1 MQEEMTMPALDGMR
15 VLDMTQ
21 YEAGTSAT
29 QALAWL
35 GADVVKVERP
45 VIGDPGRGVQR
56 GDGNSPYF
64 INWNSNKR
72 SLALDLEQ
80 PEGRE
85 LLLKLV
91 PKFDVFVENYGPGVV
106 EKLNIGY
113 DVMKAIHPAI
123 IYARLKGFGTFG
135 PYADFKCYDS
145 VAQAASGAYSVTGTV
160 DTPPI
165 GPGNTTGDSGTGVE
179 LALAITAAY
188 VQKLKTGEGQEIEIS
203 MQEAMTYFMRTVVA
217 SRSDWGRAAA
227 PRRKPHEMTPTELY
241 PCKPFGPNDYVFIMI
256 VTTRMWDTLC
266 AAIGRPDLLADPRF
280 ETGELRREHGAELY
294 PEIAA
299 WARERTK
306 FEAMEELGA
315 AGVPVS
321 AVYDTHDLF
330 TNEHLLAREFIQTV
344 NHPTLGELPLMRWPP
359 LMSKSKVPMV
369 AAPLLGQHTADV
381 LREDLGLDEAEIER
395 LGAAGLVESHGAAVR
410 TG

>member
-1 MQEEMTMPALDGMR
+1 MPALDGMR

-35 GADVVKVERP
+35 GADVVKVERTG
-45 VIGDPGRGVQR
+45 VGDPGRGVQR

-72 SLALDLEQ
+72 SLALDLGR

-85 LLLKLV
+85 LLLQLL

-106 EKLNIGY
+106 EKLDIGY
-113 DVMKAIHPAI
+113 DVMKQVNPAI

-135 PYADFKCYDS
+135 PFSQFKSYDS
-145 VAQAASGAYSVTGTV
+145 VALAAGGAFSVTGTSE
-160 DTPPI
+160 TPPMA
-165 GPGNTTGDSGTGVE
+165 PGITVGDSGTGVQ

-203 MQEAMTYFMRTVVA
+203 MQEAVTYFMRTVVA
-217 SRSDWGRAAA
+217 SRSDWGREAA
-227 PRRKPHEMTPTELY
+227 PRRKEHEMTPTDLF
-241 PCKPFGPNDYVFIMI
+241 PCKPFGPNDYVFTMI
-256 VTTRMWDTLC
+256 VTTRMWDMLC
-266 AAIGRPDLLADPRF
+266 AAIGRPELIDDPRF
-280 ETGELRREHGAELY
+280 ATGELRRENGAELY

-299 WARERTK
+299 WTRERTK
-306 FEAMEELGA
+306 YEAMEELGA

-321 AVYDTHDLF
+321 AVLDTHDLF
-330 TNEHLLAREFIQTV
+330 TDPHLAARNFIHTV
-344 NHPTLGELPLMRWPP
+344 QHPTLGEIPLMRWPP
-359 LMSKSKVPMV
+359 LMSKSDVPLV
-369 AAPLLGQHTADV
+369 AAPLLGQHTEDV
-381 LREDLGLDEAEIER
+381 LRQDLGLDEAEIAR
-395 LGAAGLVESHGAAVR
+395 LREAGLVESYAAPAR
-410 TG
+410 AG

>member
-1 MQEEMTMPALDGMR
+1 MPALDGMR

-45 VIGDPGRGVQR
+45 VVGDPGRGVQR

-72 SLALDLEQ
+72 SIALDLER
-80 PEGRE
+80 PEGRQ
-85 LLLKLV
+85 LLLDLL

-113 DVMKAIHPAI
+113 DVMRQVHPSI
-123 IYARLKGFGTFG
+123 IYARLKGFGTYG
-135 PYADFKCYDS
+135 PYSQYKSYDS
-145 VAQAASGAYSVTGTV
+145 VAQAASGAFSVTGTTE
-160 DTPPI
+160 TPPM
-165 GPGNTTGDSGTGVE
+165 GPGVTVGDSGTGVQ

-188 VQKLKTGEGQEIEIS
+188 VQKLKTGEGQEVEIS

-217 SRSDWGRAAA
+217 SRSDWGRQAA
-227 PRRKPHEMTPTELY
+227 PRRKLHEMTPTELY

-266 AAIGRPDLLADPRF
+266 AAIGRPDLIDDARF
-280 ETGELRREHGAELY
+280 ATGELRREHGAELY

-306 FEAMEELGA
+306 FEAMAELGS

-321 AVYDTHDLF
+321 AIYDTHDLF
-330 TNEHLLAREFIQTV
+330 TDPHLQARNFIQ
-344 NHPTLGELPLMRWPP
+344 NIQHPTLGELPLMRWPP
-359 LMSKSKVPMV
+359 LMSKSEVPLV
-369 AAPLLGQHTADV
+369 AAPLLGQHTDDV
-381 LREDLGLDEAEIER
+381 LREDLGLDDSAIDQLR
-395 LGAAGLVESHGAAVR
+395 AAGLVESYGAPVQAK
-410 TG
+410 

>member
-1 MQEEMTMPALDGMR
+1 MPALDGMR

-45 VIGDPGRGVQR
+45 VVGDPGRGVQR

-72 SLALDLEQ
+72 SVALDLER
-80 PEGRE
+80 PEGRQ
-85 LLLKLV
+85 LLLDLL

-113 DVMKAIHPAI
+113 DVMRQVHPSI
-123 IYARLKGFGTFG
+123 IYARLKGFGTYG
-135 PYADFKCYDS
+135 PYSQYKSYDS
-145 VAQAASGAYSVTGTV
+145 VAQAASGAFSVTGTTE
-160 DTPPI
+160 TPPM
-165 GPGNTTGDSGTGVE
+165 GPGVTVGDSGTGVQ

-188 VQKLKTGEGQEIEIS
+188 VQKLKTGEGQEVEIS

-217 SRSDWGRAAA
+217 SRSDWGRQAA

-266 AAIGRPDLLADPRF
+266 AAIGRPDLIDDPRF
-280 ETGELRREHGAELY
+280 VTGELRREHGAELY

-306 FEAMEELGA
+306 FEAMAELGS

-321 AVYDTHDLF
+321 AIYDTHDLF
-330 TNEHLLAREFIQTV
+330 TDPHLQARNFIQ
-344 NHPTLGELPLMRWPP
+344 NIQHPTLGELPLMRWPP
-359 LMSKSKVPMV
+359 LMSKSEVPLV
-369 AAPLLGQHTADV
+369 AAPLLGQHTDDV
-381 LREDLGLDEAEIER
+381 LREDLGLDDSAIEQLR
-395 LGAAGLVESHGAAVR
+395 AAGLVESYGAPVQAK
-410 TG
+410 